1 MERGRADYLAA
12 RRRYLGLQKDSKP
25 EVIAGHRD
33 QVAAARAAYDDRR
46 FEHTQLLAR
55 IHLRKKY
62 EFLEAVAGTV
72 DAHVRFFRQ
81 GSEVSSRM
89 LPGGCVRRPGARTA
103 GTPAIP
109 RKTLLSPGRECI
121 SHTHTVCVTSW
132 TDATAPSG
140 VCGPGAARAPH
151 AGAR

>member
-25 EVIAGHRD
+25 AVIAGHRD

-81 GSEVSSRM
+81 GSEVSSRTA
-89 LPGGCVRRPGARTA
+89 GGWVCVRELGAP
-103 GTPAIP
+103 PA
-109 RKTLLSPGRECI
+109 S
-121 SHTHTVCVTSW
+121 SACVTSW
-132 TDATAPSG
+132 TDAT
-140 VCGPGAARAPH
+140 GPN
-151 AGAR
+151 

>member
-81 GSEVSSRM
+81 GSEVSSRTAG
-89 LPGGCVRRPGARTA
+89 GGCVWEGAGAPRRLCVR
-103 GTPAIP
+103 
-109 RKTLLSPGRECI
+109 
-121 SHTHTVCVTSW
+121 VTSW
-132 TDATAPSG
+132 TDAT
-140 VCGPGAARAPH
+140 GPN
-151 AGAR
+151 

>member
-81 GSEVSSRM
+81 GSEVSSRTA
-89 LPGGCVRRPGARTA
+89 GAGCVWEGAG
-103 GTPAIP
+103 GTPP
-109 RKTLLSPGRECI
+109 PLRVRVFS
-121 SHTHTVCVTSW
+121 
-132 TDATAPSG
+132 D
-140 VCGPGAARAPH
+140 
-151 AGAR
+151 